1 MTQLAITAIDNI
13 NLFSNYYLEAKAL
26 YSELGALGAENLDR
40 INRMD
45 RINSTTNPVNPVNPV
60 QTVTS
65 FSAAP
70 DSPKILDFISRECN
84 RKTNSLRSYLN
95 QNQESKWKS
104 E

>member
-1 MTQLAITAIDNI
+1 MTQLAITTIDNK
-13 NLFSNYYLEAKAL
+13 NLFSNYYLEAM
-26 YSELGALGAENLDR
+26 SELGAPGAEYLDR

-60 QTVTS
+60 QTVAS

-84 RKTNSLRSYLN
+84 RKNNNKCSYLN
-95 QNQESKWKS
+95 QHQESKWKS